1 MGLKLPLRMTIIRL
15 KNGDL
20 LLHSPTP
27 FSPEVAKAVEGLGRV
42 RHLVAPNIAHWTFLA
57 DWQRI
62 LLGNAPVEFLL
73 EVFMRTSLIYL
84 MLIQPAWRTLDRHA
98 QELPGLRAQAAR
110 VDALVQESLALGGQ
124 RNARIAPQ
132 ALQNELAAS
141 LTRAALGGAYTVTA
155 LEEPDAHRWQIAL
168 TEVTAAALFDWMG
181 NAPSQLRLTL
191 TQVDLTRAVGTSG
204 KALPGK
210 ASGTLVLTGVAP

>member
-1 MGLKLPLRMTIIRL
+1 MSRLQKLPAWARSPKLPQAWTTQLGTINAARAARWRRMTVREQRL
-15 KNGDL
+15 VLALCL
-20 LLHSPTP
+20 L
-27 FSPEVAKAVEGLGRV
+27 AGL
-42 RHLVAPNIAHWTFLA
+42 A
-57 DWQRI
+57 
-62 LLGNAPVEFLL
+62 
-73 EVFMRTSLIYL
+73 LIYL

-132 ALQNELAAS
+132 ALQTELAAS

-155 LEEPDAHRWQIAL
+155 LEEPDAPRWQIAL
-168 TEVTAAALFDWMG
+168 TEVTAAALFDWVG
-181 NAPSQLRLTL
+181 NAPSQMRLTL
-191 TQVDLTRAVGTSG
+191 TQADLTRAVGTSG

>member
-1 MGLKLPLRMTIIRL
+1 MSRLQKLPAWARSPRLPQAWTTQLGTLHAARAARWRRMTVREQRL
-15 KNGDL
+15 VLALCL
-20 LLHSPTP
+20 L
-27 FSPEVAKAVEGLGRV
+27 AGL
-42 RHLVAPNIAHWTFLA
+42 A
-57 DWQRI
+57 
-62 LLGNAPVEFLL
+62 
-73 EVFMRTSLIYL
+73 LIYL

-155 LEEPDAHRWQIAL
+155 LEEPDAHRWQIGL

-191 TQVDLTRAVGTSG
+191 IQVDLTRAVGTSG